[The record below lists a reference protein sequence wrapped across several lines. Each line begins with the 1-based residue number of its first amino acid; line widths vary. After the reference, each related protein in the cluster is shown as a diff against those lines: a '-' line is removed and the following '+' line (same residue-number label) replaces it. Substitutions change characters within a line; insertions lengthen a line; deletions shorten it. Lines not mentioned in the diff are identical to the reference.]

1 MKKSIV
7 SVYSDS
13 RKHDPSKL
21 QPLFQKK
28 FETTNFRQIR
38 RNQNSDA
45 ENKVKHEERQKKLS
59 LLSAGRDSSDEKK
72 PTQEYNFSSE
82 INRQTPSGDQNLQ
95 ITLNKLRSEK
105 LELYKDLSTYED
117 RFYNKLCMR
126 ARLKAMR
133 DLCGSLKIMVYKA
146 KDRIDGEVNLY
157 DRVSD
162 GLDRL
167 KTNVMN
173 FDPEAV
179 RQHVIANLDEEEE
192 MPKTR

>member
-1 MKKSIV
+1 
-7 SVYSDS
+7 
-13 RKHDPSKL
+13 
-21 QPLFQKK
+21 
-28 FETTNFRQIR
+28 
-38 RNQNSDA
+38 
-45 ENKVKHEERQKKLS
+45 
-59 LLSAGRDSSDEKK
+59 
-72 PTQEYNFSSE
+72 
-82 INRQTPSGDQNLQ
+82 
-95 ITLNKLRSEK
+95 
-105 LELYKDLSTYED
+105 
-117 RFYNKLCMR
+117 MR

-179 RQHVIANLDEEEE
+179 R
-192 MPKTR
+192 

>member
-72 PTQEYNFSSE
+72 PT
-82 INRQTPSGDQNLQ
+82 
-95 ITLNKLRSEK
+95 
-105 LELYKDLSTYED
+105 
-117 RFYNKLCMR
+117 
-126 ARLKAMR
+126 
-133 DLCGSLKIMVYKA
+133 
-146 KDRIDGEVNLY
+146 
-157 DRVSD
+157 
-162 GLDRL
+162 
-167 KTNVMN
+167 
-173 FDPEAV
+173 
-179 RQHVIANLDEEEE
+179 
-192 MPKTR
+192 